1 MAPHLGREGGA
12 GVIPVE
18 FEYLAP
24 STLPEAISLLQELG
38 NDAKLL
44 AGGQSLLP
52 MMKLRIVTPSHLVDL
67 SQVPGLVGIEHDGSN
82 GSSGR
87 ITIGAMTP
95 YYQLQASS
103 LLGQSCSLIPETTA
117 VVADVQVRNQGTI
130 GGSLAH
136 ADPTGDMPA
145 AILALD
151 AELKAVG
158 PRGERWIGVGD
169 FFDGAYSTALQ
180 HGEILTEVRVPALD
194 GWTSAYRKMAPH
206 ASGFAIAG
214 IAVCL
219 RQGPN
224 HTCEEIRIGVTGVS
238 DEPYRALHVEEALRG
253 RVLDREAVEKAT
265 ASIAEGRWVSDDLRA
280 APEYR
285 AHVAQ
290 VYATRAILAARD
302 AIPTA

>member
-1 MAPHLGREGGA
+1 
-12 GVIPVE
+12 VIPVE

-24 STLPEAISLLQELG
+24 SSLDEASSMLMEYG
-38 NDAKLL
+38 DEAKLL

-52 MMKLRIVTPSHLVDL
+52 MMKLRIVTPSHLIDL
-67 SQVPGLVGIEHDGSN
+67 SQVPGLVSIERDGSN
-82 GSSGR
+82 GTSGR
-87 ITIGAMTP
+87 IMIGAMTP
-95 YYQLQASS
+95 YYQLQASPLLRQACS
-103 LLGQSCSLIPETTA
+103 LLAETTA

-151 AELKAVG
+151 ADLKVVG
-158 PRGERWIGVGD
+158 PVGERWIPVSE
-169 FFDGAYSTALQ
+169 FFDGAYSTALI
-180 HGEILTEVRVPALD
+180 HGEILTEVRVPALE

-214 IAVCL
+214 VAVCL
-219 RQGPN
+219 RQGPD

-238 DEPYRALHVEEALRG
+238 DQPYRAYSVEDALRG
-253 RVLDREAVEKAT
+253 RVLEPRVIEEAT
-265 ASIAEGRWVSDDLRA
+265 ASIAEGLWVSDDLRA

-302 AIPTA
+302 AAPTA